1 MIIIHDQ
8 RQLIDNHGQVVGT
21 ETHSIDTS
29 NPAVLTM
36 LQNLK
41 GNLAAQ
47 ATAGYAVPS
56 GLGGTRWQQIVT
68 AANAAGADPAVK
80 ALGLI

>member
-8 RQLIDNHGQVVGT
+8 RQLIDNHGNVVGI
-21 ETHSIDTS
+21 ETHTLDTS
-29 NPAVLTM
+29 NPAVMTM

-41 GNLAAQ
+41 SNPAAQ

-68 AANAAGADPAVK
+68 AANAAAADAAVK